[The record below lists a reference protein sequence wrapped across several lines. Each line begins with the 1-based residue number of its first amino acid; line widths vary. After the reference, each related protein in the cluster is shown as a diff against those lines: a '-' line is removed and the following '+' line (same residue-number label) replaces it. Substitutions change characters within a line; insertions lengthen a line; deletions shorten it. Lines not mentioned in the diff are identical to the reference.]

1 MNPAMKSIAS
11 NSKIQ
16 VFSATF
22 NGVHDIIEHGLKD
35 FPKEGVY
42 VGVDHERYPCFDEED
57 YAYEKRFYWNFVF
70 AESREEME
78 RKLQQLRLMKPMGRN
93 YRKLCQEL
101 HPMAYWE
108 GDMQHPVKLL

>member
-1 MNPAMKSIAS
+1 MDSVAYS
-11 NSKIQ
+11 SKIQ
-16 VFSATF
+16 VFNTTF
-22 NGVHDIIEHGLKD
+22 NGVRDIIEHGLNG

-57 YAYEKRFYWNFVF
+57 YAYEKRYYWNFVF

-78 RKLQQLRLMKPMGRN
+78 SKLRQLKRMKPIGGK
-93 YRKLCQEL
+93 YWKLTQEL

-108 GDMQHPVKLL
+108 GDTRDPVELL